1 MPILQEQQPEQWRQ
15 GSGEMPEASGNSA
28 SSSSTEVSVRSSSG
42 GGLQTAAVTAG
53 SRALGAPHAQQPGSL
68 QSAPASDE
76 MDFEA
81 TAASQQQHASSI
93 GLPFSANAFEHA
105 FTEAFSK
112 VDEEFGKKQ
121 DQSQVGTTAVV
132 ALVGDRQLY
141 IGNCG
146 AWSCCHPTVSSM
158 SSFGDLLA
166 SVEPHL
172 GPAAPCASLLTA
184 ACRLHQCILSL
195 RHLLFACCPG
205 DSRAVLCRSGMAI
218 PLTEDHKAA
227 RDDETVRLTAAWLSI
242 AVSTLTVWLWAPCW
256 KILQRCDSLPVHLLP
271 VHFQARVEAAGGEV
285 MWWNGE
291 RVMGVLAVSRSIGDH
306 YLRPFVI
313 AQPEVRWP
321 LSPWVVRCKS
331 LQHET
336 HLVGHRNWTPV
347 ML

>member
-1 MPILQEQQPEQWRQ
+1 MLQEQQPEQWRQ

-28 SSSSTEVSVRSSSG
+28 SSSSTTVSVRSSSG
-42 GGLQTAAVTAG
+42 GGVFQASAA
-53 SRALGAPHAQQPGSL
+53 QPGSL

-81 TAASQQQHASSI
+81 TAASQQQQQQQHASSI

-146 AWSCCHPTVSSM
+146 ACCLLMTAIPSVSSPW
-158 SSFGDLLA
+158 SSTGCCT
-166 SVEPHL
+166 
-172 GPAAPCASLLTA
+172 PACYCLSTHRVPECCSLHCVNGVQLTGHM
-184 ACRLHQCILSL
+184 C
-195 RHLLFACCPG
+195 HLLSACCSG

-227 RDDETVRLTAAWLSI
+227 RDDETVCSTATSLSV
-242 AVSTLTVWLWAPCW
+242 AVSTPAVWL
-256 KILQRCDSLPVHLLP
+256 
-271 VHFQARVEAAGGEV
+271 
-285 MWWNGE
+285 
-291 RVMGVLAVSRSIGDH
+291 
-306 YLRPFVI
+306 
-313 AQPEVRWP
+313 
-321 LSPWVVRCKS
+321 
-331 LQHET
+331 
-336 HLVGHRNWTPV
+336 
-347 ML
+347 